1 MISLL
6 RGMLYKKTESKIFI
20 DVGGIGFGVFLG
32 MDEIPALETGSE
44 VTAHTY
50 LNVRDDAMDL
60 YGFISSQRLSL
71 FESLLFVGGIG
82 PRTAL
87 PITTAISLDNF
98 RKSIITEDIDRLR
111 ELPGVGKKT
120 AQKMILELKDRFK
133 KEVDLVIPPSGFD
146 VNDIYLEAKG
156 ALEGLGF
163 SPSEVE
169 IHLREAL
176 QNFDKGAQSEDLV
189 KYVLRNVGNGGS
201 N

>member
-44 VTAHTY
+44 VTVHTY

>member
-1 MISLL
+1 MRR
-6 RGMLYKKTESKIFI
+6 RGGE
-20 DVGGIGFGVFLG
+20 
-32 MDEIPALETGSE
+32 
-44 VTAHTY
+44 
-50 LNVRDDAMDL
+50 
-60 YGFISSQRLSL
+60 
-71 FESLLFVGGIG
+71 
-82 PRTAL
+82 
-87 PITTAISLDNF
+87 
-98 RKSIITEDIDRLR
+98 
-111 ELPGVGKKT
+111 KT